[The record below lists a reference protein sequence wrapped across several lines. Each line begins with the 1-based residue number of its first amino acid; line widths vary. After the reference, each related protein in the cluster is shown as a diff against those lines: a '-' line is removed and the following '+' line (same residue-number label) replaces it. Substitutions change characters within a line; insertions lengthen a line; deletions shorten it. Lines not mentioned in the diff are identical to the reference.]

1 MKRSPVKLK
10 TGFSVEHSRFIEY
23 LFLYEFEG
31 LSQVLFF
38 NYLRSQKREHT
49 FLQFLPMPVTTK
61 LQGALLGE
69 KQDHEKSCVILS
81 ADFWPQVCQ

>member
-31 LSQVLFF
+31 LS
-38 NYLRSQKREHT
+38 ET
-49 FLQFLPMPVTTK
+49 IGLQLLTNKFSFQLSKKPKERTHFSPVPSY
-61 LQGALLGE
+61 AS
-69 KQDHEKSCVILS
+69 HY
-81 ADFWPQVCQ
+81 